1 MRAEGLNIV
10 HTDITVYVEYCG
22 YAGARRVDM
31 ALYFPDQHGHECIV
45 QAGILKGL
53 GNELF
58 KGGDLRCSFECV
70 CVPSIDP

>member
-1 MRAEGLNIV
+1 M
-10 HTDITVYVEYCG
+10 
-22 YAGARRVDM
+22 DM

-58 KGGDLRCSFECV
+58 KGGDLRCSFGCV
-70 CVPSIDP
+70 CARHLAIYKFCCSYDRRDGKKYLLVIDKCLSA